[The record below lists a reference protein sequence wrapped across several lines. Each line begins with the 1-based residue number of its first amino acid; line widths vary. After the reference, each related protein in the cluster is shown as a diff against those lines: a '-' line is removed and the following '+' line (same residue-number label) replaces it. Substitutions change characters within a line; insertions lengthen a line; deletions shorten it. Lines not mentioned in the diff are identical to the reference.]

1 MPELKPAR
9 REVFARLIAQNVDPE
24 SAWTQAGMPGEAHH
38 VKLKAA
44 RALKQPEMLFRI
56 NELRDQLHRHNVSID
71 SLTFEYEE
79 ARLLALNLEQP
90 SAAVAATTGKAKLHG
105 LDKSEQINIDNRT
118 VQVMGDV
125 ELARRMTML
134 LERGVN
140 AIDEEPRLPDML
152 QAQPANHMVEYLN
165 DPDVV

>member
-9 REVFARLIAQNVDPE
+9 REAFATLIAQDVAPE
-24 SAWTQAGMPGEAHH
+24 RAWIQAGMPGEQRHA
-38 VKLKAA
+38 KLKAD
-44 RALKQPEMLFRI
+44 RALKQPEVCIRI
-56 NELRDQLHRHNVSID
+56 NELRDLMHRHNVTID

-79 ARLLALNLEQP
+79 ARQLAINIEQP
-90 SAAVAATTGKAKLHG
+90 SAAVSATTGKAKLHG
-105 LDKSEQINIDNRT
+105 LDKSDQTNIDNRT
-118 VQVMGDV
+118 IHVMGDV

-140 AIDEEPRLPDML
+140 AIDD
-152 QAQPANHMVEYLN
+152 LN